1 MSAVRNFTENYDD
14 PKAGIIVTSELTLS
28 NLANIWVL
36 FLFYD
41 GPEPPAGVFD
51 EFLNLNASINSC
63 KTRTYADFLSANN
76 WAVLH
81 GSVYTIAT
89 ETTPLPPAGREDM
102 MRTYY
107 DHWYNTSAAASSVT
121 GLIASI
127 AFQPMPKSLTSIAKN
142 KGGDLM
148 ALDDAADRIIFEFD
162 YSYWLP
168 LDNAKVDQTM
178 VSLYS
183 GMKVIVDGFVADGSL
198 PDVYRPLF
206 MNDAYFRQDY
216 WGRLNPSTKEF
227 AERIRSSVDPNGLFQ
242 TRTGG
247 FKM

>member
-1 MSAVRNFTENYDD
+1 M
-14 PKAGIIVTSELTLS
+14 
-28 NLANIWVL
+28 
-36 FLFYD
+36 
-41 GPEPPAGVFD
+41 FD
-51 EFLNLNASINSC
+51 EFTTLNPTINSC

-89 ETTPLPPAGREDM
+89 ETTPLPPAGRDDIM
-102 MRTYY
+102 KAYY
-107 DHWYNTSAAASSVT
+107 DHWYNTSAAASSVP

-127 AFQPMPKSLTSIAKN
+127 AFQPMPKSLAAIAKD

-148 ALDDAADRIIFEFD
+148 GLDDAADRIIFEFD
-162 YSYWLP
+162 YSYWLQAD
-168 LDNAKVDQTM
+168 DNKVDQTM

-183 GMKVIVDGFVADGSL
+183 GMKAIVDEYVADRSL

-227 AERIRSSVDPNGLFQ
+227 AASVMASVDPNGLFQ

-247 FKM
+247 FKME